1 MLICGIIAITINIKC
16 QKKHYEKNIYSFDN
30 EKVRCINISKNK
42 IKREMKYLD
51 ITGIEYKQSSLQ
63 KHHNLG
69 NIILYNDVTVT
80 GNNEILMRDVP
91 NPMMYYN
98 KIKEVIEQA
107 NIIDKKNNNGFILDF
122 NIIKNIFS
130 NLEKENASN
139 FVKEVKSKI
148 VTVNTS
154 TTIWRIIDIDQ
165 KDLISEKI

>member
-1 MLICGIIAITINIKC
+1 MLQVNKDVLSENIKV
-16 QKKHYEKNIYSFDN
+16 I
-30 EKVRCINISKNK
+30 
-42 IKREMKYLD
+42 
-51 ITGIEYKQSSLQ
+51 ITQIQETL
-63 KHHNLG
+63 
-69 NIILYNDVTVT
+69 
-80 GNNEILMRDVP
+80 NN
-91 NPMMYYN
+91 N
-98 KIKEVIEQA
+98 KEVIEQA